1 MDIAMCYRLF
11 LSTSSPEDLTR
22 YNSEWVRFR
31 RPDVGDS
38 LSTTALENT
47 QQWFVGSMDGCS
59 CRFRHLADG
68 DLGFGEPQDWMEED
82 EDSIRATRELY
93 RAIASLVRGGHKV
106 DCLDLWQEMEPVS
119 IHTMSVRLSEVPAE
133 AFRLFEGHHF
143 VFEP

>member
-1 MDIAMCYRLF
+1 MCYTLY

-38 LSTTALENT
+38 PPTKALENT
-47 QQWFVGSMDGCS
+47 QQWFIGSMDGCS

-68 DLGFGEPQDWMEED
+68 DLAFEEPQDWMEED

-93 RAIASLVRGGHKV
+93 RVIASLVQDGHKV
-106 DCLDLWQEMEPVS
+106 DCLDLWPAMEPVE
-119 IHTMSVRLSEVPAE
+119 IKTVAVRLSNVPE
-133 AFRLFEGHHF
+133 KAFRLFENHHF

>member
-1 MDIAMCYRLF
+1 MCYMLY

-22 YNSEWVRFR
+22 CNSDRLRFR
-31 RPDVGDS
+31 RPDVGDNS
-38 LSTTALENT
+38 STTALENA

-68 DLGFGEPQDWMEED
+68 DLDFGEPQDWMEED

-93 RAIASLVRGGHKV
+93 RVIASLVHSGNKV
-106 DCLDLWQEMEPVS
+106 DCVDLWPASEPVE
-119 IHTMSVRLSEVPAE
+119 IRTISVRLSDVSEE
-133 AFRLFEGHHF
+133 AFRLFENYHF